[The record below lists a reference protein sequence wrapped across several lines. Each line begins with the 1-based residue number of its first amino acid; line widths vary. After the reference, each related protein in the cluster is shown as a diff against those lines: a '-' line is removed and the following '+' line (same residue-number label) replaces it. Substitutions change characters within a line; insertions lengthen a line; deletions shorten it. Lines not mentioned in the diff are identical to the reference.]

1 MTPAPERRATP
12 RLFSLAALRRR
23 GWILPVVV
31 CCAAAVAYLVAA
43 SRPISYT
50 AESIVVVTSGA
61 SRLGPGAANDAMA
74 LARTYAGAIP
84 VDAKILEKVSAA
96 VDRPQAAVE
105 RGISVGNDTGTS
117 LLRLDYTDDDRAKAV
132 AGAAALVRA
141 VRGSPRTSA
150 IGRGSVR
157 VVRVADS
164 AVRQAGDTGRA
175 LPVGAVLGLVLAL
188 LLMVAW
194 ERSDPRVDD
203 DGDLRAAFE
212 GPVSE
217 LRQLSPAAVGALRDR
232 WRILAGGGPTPTIAL
247 IPTARRSRRAAAR
260 IAEQLGGEPGFLAAG
275 PPGEADAGELAA
287 VRSDLV
293 VLISRPGTPV
303 EAVRRAQAALEQFDR
318 APAWA
323 VLVSRRGLASGGD
336 SPTASLPS
344 AVEEPSDGGA
354 FAARRAEG
362 REPGRR

>member
-1 MTPAPERRATP
+1 MTTTPARRAPP

-23 GWILPVVV
+23 GWIVPVIV

-43 SRPISYT
+43 TRPTSYT
-50 AESIVVVTSGA
+50 AESIAVVSSGA
-61 SRLGPGAANDAMA
+61 SRLGPGAANDALA

-84 VDAKILEKVSAA
+84 VDADILKRVSAA
-96 VDRPQAAVE
+96 VGRPEADVE
-105 RGISVGNDTGTS
+105 RGIAVGNDTGTS
-117 LLRLDYTDDDRAKAV
+117 LLRLDYTDDEKARAV

-141 VRGSPRTSA
+141 VRGAPRASA

-164 AVRQAGDTGRA
+164 AVRQAGDTARA
-175 LPVGAVLGLVLAL
+175 VPVGAALGLVLAL
-188 LLMVAW
+188 VLMGAW

-203 DGDLRAAFE
+203 DEDLRAAFA
-212 GPVSE
+212 GPVTE
-217 LRQLSPAAVGALRDR
+217 LRHLSPGAVRALRER
-232 WRILAGGGPTPTIAL
+232 WSMLAGGTTPTVAL
-247 IPTARRSRRAAAR
+247 VPAARRSRRAAAR

-293 VLISRPGTPV
+293 VLVSRPGTPV
-303 EAVRRAQAALEQFDR
+303 RAVRRAEAALEQFDR

-323 VLVSRRGLASGGD
+323 VLVSRRGLASGAD
-336 SPTASLPS
+336 SPTTSPRS
-344 AVEEPSDGGA
+344 AGEEPTDGGA
-354 FAARRAEG
+354 LGARRAEG